1 MKAPEKAYKE
11 LEFLAV
17 KYANKLYSYEELSL
31 ERDDLLQEFRLKIF
45 TSIKAYGRRW
55 LAYRRGTAARPVPL
69 RYYVECACSNKCTDL
84 MRAIRKENHKLRI
97 DQTAYDCGIEDIVQT
112 EPELNRFVINGVDVL
127 ANLTG
132 MKRVIFSLHIRGR
145 SRGMMARMLR
155 TPRAAAEGYDPNM
168 LFSDACAL
176 VDQIIT
182 EQQAYL
188 LANHKSALYYTPTR
202 YDYYRLNDE

>member
-1 MKAPEKAYKE
+1 MKASEKAYKE

-84 MRAIRKENHKLRI
+84 MRAIKKENHKLRI
-97 DQTAYDCGIEDIVQT
+97 DQTNYDCGIEDTVQV
-112 EPELNRFVINGVDVL
+112 EPETNHFVVNGVDVL
-127 ANLTG
+127 RNLTG
-132 MKRVIFSLHIRGR
+132 MKRMIFSLHIRGR
-145 SRGMMARMLR
+145 NRRMMAQLLR
-155 TPRAAAEGYDPNM
+155 SPRAAAEGYDQNM
-168 LFSDACAL
+168 LFNDALSL
-176 VDQIIT
+176 VDKIIAD
-182 EQQAYL
+182 QQAYL
-188 LANHKSALYYTPTR
+188 LANYKSALYYTPTR
-202 YDYYRLNDE
+202 YEYYRLNDE

>member
-1 MKAPEKAYKE
+1 MKASEKAYKE

-84 MRAIRKENHKLRI
+84 MRAIKKENHKLRI
-97 DQTAYDCGIEDIVQT
+97 DQTNYDCGIEDTVQV
-112 EPELNRFVINGVDVL
+112 ELETNHFVVNGVDVL
-127 ANLTG
+127 RNLTG
-132 MKRVIFSLHIRGR
+132 MKRMIFSLHIRGR
-145 SRGMMARMLR
+145 RMMAQLLR
-155 TPRAAAEGYDPNM
+155 SPRAAAEGYDQNM
-168 LFSDACAL
+168 LFNDALSL
-176 VDQIIT
+176 VDKIIAD
-182 EQQAYL
+182 QQAYL
-188 LANHKSALYYTPTR
+188 LANYKSALYYTPTR
-202 YDYYRLNDE
+202 YEYYRLNDE